1 MGYVFYRSIIDLCF
15 QSRKLIKYIMR
26 YCNHTNGTYG
36 YLHDFLIKID
46 DLNCININLMHN
58 YLSNH

>member
-26 YCNHTNGTYG
+26 YGNHTNGTYG